1 MNGENGKVYVEENL
15 FILGKWFALERKQ
28 KGYSIRGLSRA
39 ANITASLISDIEN
52 QKVKPNLDT
61 LKQLY
66 QQLDI
71 TFITETERLKAVQ
84 ENILSL
90 YYAIYDHNVE
100 TIKTLY
106 AGIKS
111 QAQTLRYSP
120 ITVDIIILEAFMPS
134 ILKGHT
140 VPSAFY
146 ALENHFSFLSTTQ
159 QERFYLAL
167 GYHQFHAKDD
177 LNALASF
184 QKAISYHREGRGS
197 TVAYEM
203 MAKIHSRALK
213 PLDAIEL
220 GSKASKAHAKWSNL
234 IRKIDCD
241 FILIKSYL
249 ETGQYNRAE
258 ALIQNL
264 SYVLVES
271 NQRQWFELKAFEA
284 YLDYKRGHFERAIQ
298 KILMIPERNCYLDL
312 VLLNI
317 YVRQDVQVEAE
328 ALYERLSKTCTEKKD
343 TLMHAILTLI
353 YHQNTK
359 VQLRIM
365 DQAIHTIIPRLKTID
380 EFDLVKEVIQMAAHY
395 ATINKDLDQLAK
407 WFEISRKIM
416 NFENFYV

>member
-1 MNGENGKVYVEENL
+1 MNGENGKVYAEENL

-39 ANITASLISDIEN
+39 ANMTASIISDIEN
-52 QKVKPNLDT
+52 QKVRPNLET

-66 QQLDI
+66 QQLNI
-71 TFITETERLKAVQ
+71 TFITDSERLKAVQ

-90 YYAIYDHNVE
+90 YYAIYDHNLE

-134 ILKGHT
+134 IFKGHT
-140 VPSAFY
+140 LSSAFY
-146 ALENHFSFLSTTQ
+146 ALEKHLSHLSTTQ

-167 GYHQFHAKDD
+167 GYHQFNAKED

-184 QKAISYHREGRGS
+184 QKAISYHREGRGA

-203 MAKIHSRALK
+203 MAKIHSRGLK
-213 PLDAIEL
+213 PLDAIEHA
-220 GSKASKAHAKWSNL
+220 SKASKAHAKWSNL

-241 FILIKSYL
+241 VILIKSYV
-249 ETGQYNRAE
+249 ETGQYERAE

-271 NQRQWFELKAFEA
+271 NQRQWYELKALEA
-284 YLDYKRGHFERAIQ
+284 YLDYKKGHLNQAIE

-317 YVRQDVQVEAE
+317 YVNQDQSTEAA
-328 ALYERLSKTCTEKKD
+328 ALYERLSKTCTAKKD
-343 TLMHAILTLI
+343 ALMHAILTLF

-359 VQLRIM
+359 VQLKAL

-380 EFDLVKEVIQMAAHY
+380 EFDLVKEVIRMAAQY
-395 ATINKDLDQLAK
+395 AFINKDLDHLAM

-416 NFENFYV
+416 NFENFHV